1 MGPDAL
7 GTIFTRCFFI
17 QLFETGFY
25 AMALWSLGAR
35 GVPWLDVLSYTG
47 YKYVALCV
55 NSIAYLVGGDR
66 PYLLALHGAVF
77 LILHAQDRRADRA
90 DGTGEHESSA
100 RGRGAGHGPDAVRVD
115 LGAGQG

>member
-1 MGPDAL
+1 MPLISTCRWSHLLLLRSLLATREAFRGEFCRMHL

-55 NSIAYLVGGDR
+55 K
-66 PYLLALHGAVF
+66 
-77 LILHAQDRRADRA
+77 
-90 DGTGEHESSA
+90 
-100 RGRGAGHGPDAVRVD
+100 
-115 LGAGQG
+115 